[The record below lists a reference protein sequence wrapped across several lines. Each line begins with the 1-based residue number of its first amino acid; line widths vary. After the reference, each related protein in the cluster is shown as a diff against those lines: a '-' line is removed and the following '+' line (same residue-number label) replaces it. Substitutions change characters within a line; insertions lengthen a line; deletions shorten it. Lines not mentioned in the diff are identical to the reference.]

1 MRNSLETFQELKIEG
16 SKSDLEK
23 FFKDL
28 TGDLESKGWKRNI
41 LEETFYENPPV
52 IVKII
57 TTPLLEGDL
66 KAQIM
71 LAVVGKQQNKYKL
84 ATIIPLNKPSLDYD
98 EYNMILNKFYDLFIK
113 DKYRKYNLDV
123 NLSESRISVNEYL
136 SDKSIR
142 LLKDFSNLANKETGA
157 DYPPDRKRW
166 NKFVLNV
173 FRAGEELPPSILG
186 RWLEEVGGWGEYGI
200 RKLMIE
206 FARDMDLLKQ
216 YNEEST
222 KEAVAAKS

>member
-1 MRNSLETFQELKIEG
+1 MRNSLETLQELKIEG

-23 FFKDL
+23 FLKDL

-41 LEETFYENPPV
+41 DEEKEYEKYASSFDKMFIVSPPPEGDLR
-52 IVKII
+52 VKII
-57 TTPLLEGDL
+57 LASVGEEQRRYDL
-66 KAQIM
+66 M
-71 LAVVGKQQNKYKL
+71 N
-84 ATIIPLNKPSLDYD
+84 IIPLSRPSLDYD

-113 DKYRKYNLDV
+113 DKHKKYNLDV
-123 NLSESRISVNEYL
+123 NLSEPRISLNEYL

-186 RWLEEVGGWGEYGI
+186 RWLKEVGGWGEYGI
-200 RKLMIE
+200 RELVIG
-206 FARDMDLLKQ
+206 FAREPHAGGATICM
-216 YNEEST
+216 
-222 KEAVAAKS
+222 VAHA